1 MPEGWVITESEFPRI
16 AVTTDRMVVYFDR
29 GGFGGIIGRMYAG
42 FKTLQHRLHHDRRPY
57 GADDELL

>member
-1 MPEGWVITESEFPRI
+1 
-16 AVTTDRMVVYFDR
+16 MVVNFDR

>member
-1 MPEGWVITESEFPRI
+1 MNKLQTGWLYTL
-16 AVTTDRMVVYFDR
+16 TG